1 MHYAQIMRIDIS
13 LLPALAA
20 AFMLVFARIGAMVM
34 LLPGLGETNIPVRI
48 KLAIALLLTL
58 VILPLHRAA
67 YHIDMQSLTPLL
79 VLMLHEIVIGIVLGA
94 TARVTLS
101 ALQVA
106 GSVIAQQLGL
116 GFVTAVDP
124 TQGQQG
130 LLIGNFLTI
139 LGLTLLFATD
149 SHHLVIAALNDSYAI
164 FSPGEMMPSG
174 DVAALATRA
183 FAAAFKIGMQLSAPF
198 LVFGLVFN
206 IGLGVLARLMPQMQV
221 YFVGVPLSI
230 LAGFLIFALVIAAM
244 MGTFLDYFIGVMHDL
259 IPLKLKALEPMA
271 DENDTSDKTED
282 PTQKRL
288 DDAHDRGDVA
298 KSQEI
303 NTWFVIAGATLVLST
318 FSGSI
323 GGGILMPLRNLVAN
337 SWMIHAD
344 GPGLLALSQSLEYV
358 LIAALGVPLLMLALA
373 AIAGNMVQHRL
384 VWSGESLKPKFS
396 KISPAA
402 GAKRIFGKQAAANF
416 GKGLF
421 KVIALGV
428 VMTAILWPERH
439 RLEAFVRFDPAAIL
453 GVTTGL
459 TLHLLGAVV
468 AMLAVVAIADYFF
481 QYRQWFERQK
491 MSLQEMKEEFKQSEG
506 DPHVK
511 GRIRQLRHARM
522 KKRMMAAVPKASVI
536 ITNPTHYAVALSY
549 ERGMSAP
556 VCVAKGVDTI
566 ALKIREIAKAH
577 DIPIVENVPLARAL
591 HATVEIDDEIPVE
604 HYHAV
609 AEIIG
614 YVMGLKRGLS
624 GRRA

>member
-1 MHYAQIMRIDIS
+1 
-13 LLPALAA
+13 
-20 AFMLVFARIGAMVM
+20 
-34 LLPGLGETNIPVRI
+34 
-48 KLAIALLLTL
+48 
-58 VILPLHRAA
+58 
-67 YHIDMQSLTPLL
+67 
-79 VLMLHEIVIGIVLGA
+79 
-94 TARVTLS
+94 
-101 ALQVA
+101 
-106 GSVIAQQLGL
+106 
-116 GFVTAVDP
+116 
-124 TQGQQG
+124 
-130 LLIGNFLTI
+130 
-139 LGLTLLFATD
+139 
-149 SHHLVIAALNDSYAI
+149 
-164 FSPGEMMPSG
+164 
-174 DVAALATRA
+174 
-183 FAAAFKIGMQLSAPF
+183 
-198 LVFGLVFN
+198 
-206 IGLGVLARLMPQMQV
+206 
-221 YFVGVPLSI
+221 
-230 LAGFLIFALVIAAM
+230 
-244 MGTFLDYFIGVMHDL
+244 
-259 IPLKLKALEPMA
+259 MA
-271 DENDTSDKTED
+271 DENDASEKTED

-303 NTWFVIAGATLVLST
+303 NTWFVISGATLVMST

-323 GGGILMPLRNLVAN
+323 GTGILMPMRNLIAN

-344 GPGLLALSQSLEYV
+344 GPGLLALAQSLEYV
-358 LIAALGVPLLMLALA
+358 LIAALGVPLLLLALA
-373 AIAGNMVQHRL
+373 AIAGNMIQHQL

-402 GAKRIFGKQAAANF
+402 GAKRIFGKQAVANF
-416 GKGLF
+416 AKGLF

-439 RLEAFVRFDPAAIL
+439 RLESFMHFDPAM
-453 GVTTGL
+453 
-459 TLHLLGAVV
+459 LLGATTSLTIHLMGSVV

-491 MSLQEMKEEFKQSEG
+491 MSLQDMKEEFKQSEG

-511 GRIRQLRHARM
+511 GRLRQLRQARM

-549 ERGMSAP
+549 QRGMPAP
-556 VCVAKGVDTI
+556 ICVAKGVDTI
-566 ALKIREIAKAH
+566 ALKIREIAGKH

-591 HATVEIDDEIPVE
+591 YATVEIDNEIPVE